1 MLQLQMVKV
10 AEVTFPCTPAAFYIT
25 VFYFELLYFVHSVSL
40 VITGLGP
47 DFTRLESFGKVDA
60 FAENLVGRP

>member
-1 MLQLQMVKV
+1 MLHLQMVKV
-10 AEVTFPCTPAAFYIT
+10 SEVIFACSPGIT
-25 VFYFELLYFVHSVSL
+25 TFYFELLYFVDSVSL

-60 FAENLVGRP
+60 FAENLVGRH

>member
-1 MLQLQMVKV
+1 MVKV
-10 AEVTFPCTPAAFYIT
+10 AEITFPCTRAFRIAM
-25 VFYFELLYFVHSVSL
+25 FYFELLYFVASVSL